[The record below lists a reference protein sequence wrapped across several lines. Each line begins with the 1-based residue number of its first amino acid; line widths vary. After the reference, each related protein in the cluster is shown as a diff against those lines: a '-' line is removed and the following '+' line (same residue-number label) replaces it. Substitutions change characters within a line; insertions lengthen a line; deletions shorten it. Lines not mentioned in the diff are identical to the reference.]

1 MAKRRFEK
9 PLLISILALST
20 VLLTVSD
27 ALWRVDRWIYDLQL
41 PLLASPASPEIIIIE
56 VDQKSLADFG
66 RWPWPRDIHA
76 RLLEFLARSKPRAIA
91 LDFIFSEADKSHPEA
106 DAHLAQALTLARP
119 VVLPVVVEYNGQTL
133 VETLPLPDY
142 AKHAA
147 LGHANV
153 DLDKD
158 GISRS
163 ILLQAG
169 LGDRLWPAMPL
180 ALYAQQHPEFLQALP
195 GLRTETPRDSLHGD
209 FRVWLPFFDPSSDF
223 ARLSYSEVLS
233 GKVPARVFDGKYV
246 LVGLTAS
253 GLERELPAPL
263 AVGGRPMTGVE
274 FIAAG
279 LDGLLKQTLWQPLP
293 GIWQFWASLAIAGCS
308 VWLSTR
314 FSPRWLPPAILALS
328 AAILCGSWLL
338 LRLSHYWFAPSVAL
352 CVLWFSYPLRSWRHF
367 EKLIQSLFA
376 ERKRAFVTLNAIADG
391 VITTTPDGV
400 IDYMNAAAIDIV
412 GHRPPSSSSLNID
425 RIFTLE
431 IRDKPFAIADLIRQS
446 IAENAP
452 LKYSHCRLTVSGQ
465 HQITANLGIA
475 PLLAGKGVASGAVI
489 SINDIGER
497 MLMAKMLLQKTEE
510 QAVMRELIN
519 RAEQMSLAK
528 SQFLSQMSHELRT
541 PLNAVI
547 GFAQLLQMDDPEHPL
562 DPYHL
567 DSVQEILK
575 AGQHLLGLINELL
588 DLAKIESGKI
598 AMNIQSV
605 ALADLIGDCTALIS
619 PLARSK
625 GLNLAVQN
633 PLAPDVLLQVDP
645 KRAKQILLNFL
656 SNAVKYNSPQGRI
669 DLHAQLSGGDRVRI
683 SITDTGQGVAEQ
695 EQKLLFQSFQ
705 RLGAESSEIEG
716 TGIGLAITKQLA
728 ELMDGGVGVSSTPG
742 VGSTFWVE
750 FPLANEPALLTHPVI
765 DPAL

>member
-1 MAKRRFEK
+1 MAKRRCDK
-9 PLLISILALST
+9 PVLISILT
-20 VLLTVSD
+20 LLTVILTASD
-27 ALWRVDRWIYDLQL
+27 ALWRVDRWVYDLQL
-41 PLLASPASPEIIIIE
+41 PLLASPASPEIVIIE
-56 VDQKSLADFG
+56 VDQESLAEFG

-76 RLLEFLARSKPRAIA
+76 RLLEFLAQSKPRAVA

-106 DAHLAQALTLARP
+106 DAHLARALAQVRP
-119 VVLPVVVEYNGQTL
+119 VVLPVVVEYNGKSL
-133 VETLPLPDY
+133 VETLPLADY

-158 GISRS
+158 GVSRS
-163 ILLQAG
+163 ILLEAG
-169 LGDRLWPAMPL
+169 LGERRWPAMPL
-180 ALYAQQHPEFLQALP
+180 ALYAQQHPEFLENLP
-195 GLRTETPRDSLHGD
+195 GLRTENSHDSLEGD
-209 FRVWLPFFDPSSDF
+209 FRVWLPFFDPSTDF
-223 ARLSYSEVLS
+223 VRLSYSAVLS
-233 GKVPARVFDGKYV
+233 GKIPARTFDGKYV

-293 GIWQFWASLAIAGCS
+293 GIWQFIASLAVAGVS
-308 VWLSTR
+308 VSLSTR
-314 FSPRWLPPAILALS
+314 FSPRWLPPAVLALS
-328 AAILCGSWLL
+328 ALILLCSWLL

-376 ERKRAFVTLNAIADG
+376 ERKRAFITLNAIADG

-400 IDYMNAAAIDIV
+400 IDYMNSAAIDIV
-412 GHRPPSSSSLNID
+412 GNRPPNSSSQQID
-425 RIFTLE
+425 RIFALE
-431 IRDKPFAIADLIRQS
+431 IRDKPVAIADLIRKS

-452 LKYSHCRLTVSGQ
+452 LKFSHCSLTVSGQ
-465 HQITANLGIA
+465 HQITANLAIA
-475 PLLAGKGVASGAVI
+475 PLMAGKNGPSGAVI

-519 RAEQMSLAK
+519 RAEQVSLAK

-567 DSVQEILK
+567 DSVNEILK

-605 ALADLIGDCTALIS
+605 ALQDLIGDCAALIT

-625 GLNLAVQN
+625 GLDLTARNSLPQ
-633 PLAPDVLLQVDP
+633 DLLLKVDP

-656 SNAVKYNSPQGRI
+656 SNAVKYNRPNGRI
-669 DLHAQLSGGDRVRI
+669 DLHTQRIGSNRIRI
-683 SITDTGQGVAEQ
+683 SVVDAGEGLATQ

-705 RLGAESSEIEG
+705 RLGAENSEIEG

-728 ELMDGGVGVSSTPG
+728 ELMDGSVGVSSTPG
-742 VGSTFWVE
+742 MGSTFWVE
-750 FPLANEPALLTHPVI
+750 FPIEIEDVTTP
-765 DPAL
+765 DR